1 MEIHLH
7 PDLEAKLNRVAAE
20 NNRGA
25 EEYVQQLVE
34 HYVDHD
40 AWFRQEVKKGL
51 DQLGRGESLTD
62 KEVGARIEREHSAPP
77 PTVASLLSM
86 TRWWTASSKCSARR

>member
-1 MEIHLH
+1 MRDWPAQKVYFHISQY
-7 PDLEAKLNRVAAE
+7 AE

-25 EEYVQQLVE
+25 EEYVQRLVE

-62 KEVGARIEREHSAPP
+62 KEVGARIEKMFRS
-77 PTVASLLSM
+77 
-86 TRWWTASSKCSARR
+86 